1 MILLN
6 QAERWLSFM
15 VVLRSAQGSSEAL
28 LFQKK
33 TFLKEFRNLTI
44 QSFKRYLY
52 KTTVSQQYFN
62 MQIYL
67 TNYYLKLTFIENYNN
82 NA

>member
-1 MILLN
+1 
-6 QAERWLSFM
+6 M

>member
-1 MILLN
+1 
-6 QAERWLSFM
+6 M

-82 NA
+82 IA